1 MIRVKLAKPS
11 DGSSTKCGLCPF
23 VAESMPDLSGHVKG
37 SHGGDIVVQGED
49 TLIEIP
55 LHKCKKCKFTTR
67 DPVTLEEH
75 ERNDHNDNIVLLK
88 KKTTNRDL
96 PYMMFT

>member
-11 DGSSTKCGLCPF
+11 YGSSIKCGLCPF
-23 VAESMPDLSGHVKG
+23 VAESMQDLSGHVKG
-37 SHGGDIVVQGED
+37 SHGGDIVVRGED

-67 DPVTLEEH
+67 DPVTLEDH
-75 ERNDHNDNIVLLK
+75 ERNDHNDKIVLLK
-88 KKTTNRDL
+88 RTTNRDL
-96 PYMMFT
+96 YI